1 MSREDG
7 VRTVLERP
15 YGVEPSGYRL
25 PGDTRVGVVRLQVA
39 DLERSLD
46 WYVRVL
52 GLTPLREGAGRAAL
66 GPEGGATLIELVE
79 RPGAKSIGRHAR
91 LGLFHFALLVPDR
104 AALGRLVAHL
114 SAIREPIGASDHAV
128 SEALYLRDP
137 DGLGV
142 EVYVDRPRAEWRVE
156 GREIVMVTEP
166 LDLPGLMGAAEGVA
180 WSGMPAGTVVGHVHL
195 HVGDLAQAQAFYH
208 DRLGLDKT
216 VWSYPGALFLA
227 AGGYHHHLGV
237 NVWAADAEPAAEDEA
252 RLLAWELVVP
262 TEADV
267 HGAIGSLTE
276 TPADDGRVADPWGT
290 VLRVCSAEADY
301 HALGQ
306 T

>member
-1 MSREDG
+1 M
-7 VRTVLERP
+7 T
-15 YGVEPSGYRL
+15 GYRL

-46 WYVRVL
+46 WYGRVL
-52 GLTPLREGAGRAAL
+52 GLTALREEVGRAAL
-66 GPEGGATLIELVE
+66 GPEGGDTLIELVE
-79 RPGAKSIGRHAR
+79 RPGASPMGRRAR

-104 AALGRLVAHL
+104 ATLGRLVAHL
-114 SAIREPIGASDHAV
+114 TVVREPLGASDHAV
-128 SEALYLRDP
+128 SEALYLSDP

-142 EVYVDRPRAEWRVE
+142 EIYADRPRAEWRRE
-156 GREIVMVTEP
+156 GREVVMVTEP
-166 LDLPGLMGAAEGVA
+166 LDVADLVAAAEGA
-180 WSGMPAGTVVGHVHL
+180 PWTGMPVGTVVGHVHL
-195 HVGDLAQAQAFYH
+195 HVGDLAEAEAFYH

-237 NVWAADAEPAAEDEA
+237 NVWAAGAEPAAEDEA
-252 RLLAWELVVP
+252 RLLEWELVVP
-262 TEADV
+262 TGADV
-267 HGAIGSLTE
+267 RAAVCSLTGS
-276 TPADDGRVADPWGT
+276 PSADVRVADPWGT

-301 HALGQ
+301 DALHQ

>member
-1 MSREDG
+1 VSARDLHG
-7 VRTVLERP
+7 VA
-15 YGVEPSGYRL
+15 PSGYRL

-46 WYVRVL
+46 WYRRVL
-52 GLTPLREGAGRAAL
+52 GLTTLVEGAGRAAL
-66 GPEGGATLIELVE
+66 GPEGGDVVIELVE
-79 RPGAKSIGRHAR
+79 RQGAKPVGRRAR

-104 AALGRLVAHL
+104 ATLGRFVAHL
-114 SAIREPIGASDHAV
+114 SAIREPVGSSDHEV

-142 EVYVDRPRAEWRVE
+142 EVCADRPREAWRNE

-166 LDLPGLMGAAEGVA
+166 LDLPDLVRAAEGVA

-195 HVGDLAQAQAFYH
+195 HVGDLSRAEAFYH

-237 NVWAADAEPAAEDEA
+237 NVWAAGAEPAAEDEA
-252 RLLAWELVVP
+252 RLVEWELVVP
-262 TEADV
+262 TADDV
-267 HGAIGSLTE
+267 RNVLESLTASPE
-276 TPADDGRVADPWGT
+276 ADGRVADPWGT

-301 HALGQ
+301 DAVDH